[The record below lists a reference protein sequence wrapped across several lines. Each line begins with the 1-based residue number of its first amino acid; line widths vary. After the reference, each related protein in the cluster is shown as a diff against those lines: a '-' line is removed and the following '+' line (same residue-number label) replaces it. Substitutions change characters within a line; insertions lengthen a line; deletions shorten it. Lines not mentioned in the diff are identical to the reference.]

1 MIDSDWR
8 RILGAHAP
16 PLAALLRRPVRILFR
31 KELRQFL
38 RSRTAILT
46 GLLLPALVMV
56 VAPVVQ
62 LAASTGAP
70 AARSTPAIPASV
82 PGLAGMAQLSDVFLY
97 FTLPL
102 FFVLGGLMTPSLAAT
117 HTVISER
124 ERRSIELLV
133 ALPVSVTDILTA
145 KMAANLTVAAA
156 TLLPL
161 FLVDAVAVLTLT
173 HAGLLYLMAALVLLL
188 SSLVASI
195 GISLLLALVARDFRT
210 ANNLNGVF
218 VVPAMILTGIC
229 VTLVPG
235 LWRFLV
241 LALLMLG
248 LGAIAYLIAKRW
260 LTFERYLS

>member
-1 MIDSDWR
+1 MKR
-8 RILGAHAP
+8 PRLT
-16 PLAALLRRPVRILFR
+16 RPVRVLVR

-46 GLLLPALVMV
+46 GLLLPALIMV

-62 LAASTGAP
+62 LVAASAGAT
-70 AARSTPAIPASV
+70 ARASSPPPPV
-82 PGLAGMAQLSDVFLY
+82 PGLSGLGELSDLFLY
-97 FTLPL
+97 FTFPL

-145 KMAANLTVAAA
+145 KTAANLLVAGV

-161 FLVDAVAVLTLT
+161 FAVDAAAVLLLT
-173 HAGLLYLMAALVLLL
+173 HAGPLYVLAALLLVA
-188 SSLVASI
+188 SSLAASI
-195 GISLLLALVARDFRT
+195 GISLLLALLARDFRT

-218 VVPAMILTGIC
+218 VVPTMLMTAAC
-229 VTLVPG
+229 VALVPG
-235 LWRFLV
+235 LWRFVVLSALM
-241 LALLMLG
+241 LALGG
-248 LGAIAYLIAKRW
+248 LAYVVAARW
-260 LTFERYLS
+260 LTFERYLT

>member
-1 MIDSDWR
+1 MRSIHVS
-8 RILGAHAP
+8 
-16 PLAALLRRPVRILFR
+16 RPVRVLMR

-38 RSRTAILT
+38 RSRTAVLT
-46 GLLLPALVMV
+46 SLLLPALIMV
-56 VAPVVQ
+56 LAPLVQ
-62 LAASTGAP
+62 LFASAAGTEAHGS
-70 AARSTPAIPASV
+70 SIPVGV
-82 PGLAGMAQLSDVFLY
+82 PGLTGGTQLSDLFLY
-97 FTLPL
+97 VTFPL

-124 ERRSIELLV
+124 ERRSVELLV

-145 KMAANLTVAAA
+145 KTAANLLVASV

-161 FLVDAVAVLTLT
+161 FTVDAVAVLVLT
-173 HAGLLYLMAALVLLL
+173 HAGPLYVAAALLLVLSALT
-188 SSLVASI
+188 ASI

-218 VVPAMILTGIC
+218 VVPTMIMTGLC

-241 LALLMLG
+241 LSMLMLCLGG
-248 LGAIAYLIAKRW
+248 LAYLIAVRW
-260 LTFERYLS
+260 LTFERYVA